1 MHRVTPQFMG
11 FPVQIQTPFKKT
23 RPRGRVFLIFLLT
36 ARKKNGM
43 IYIVDTKRQV
53 QRRRAGIRNSEE
65 GERTMKSTK
74 SAKLRTASR
83 LVGYI
88 GIGACLLASC
98 LYLLLHEVAN
108 EKLEK
113 MLGKFDVKSLI
124 YVGIAAAV
132 FLVVAIILRA
142 ASSSAR
148 RAEHYAEEAEAARKA
163 QEAAQAE
170 AAEKA
175 QAEQEALDAAE
186 AEKAA
191 AEAEDARKA
200 EEKAAAMEG
209 GKTFVAYIGRNIPEK
224 QREMMVKVGEFTRKN
239 AKVIIAVAATVAI
252 TSAMAKRKAEKETTR
267 RRQNFFR
274 SLGC

>member
-1 MHRVTPQFMG
+1 
-11 FPVQIQTPFKKT
+11 
-23 RPRGRVFLIFLLT
+23 
-36 ARKKNGM
+36 
-43 IYIVDTKRQV
+43 
-53 QRRRAGIRNSEE
+53 
-65 GERTMKSTK
+65 MKSTK

-108 EKLEK
+108 DTLEK
-113 MLGKFDVKSLI
+113 MLGKFDLKSLI
-124 YVGIAAAV
+124 FVGIAAAV
-132 FLVVAIILRA
+132 FLVIAIILRA
-142 ASSSAR
+142 ASASASR
-148 RAEHYAEEAEAARKA
+148 NEQYEEEAEAARKA
-163 QEAAQAE
+163 QEPADAE

-175 QAEQEALDAAE
+175 KAIQEAADAEA

-191 AEAEDARKA
+191 AEAEEARKA

-224 QREMMVKVGEFTRKN
+224 QREAMVKVGEFTKKN

-252 TSAMAKRKAEKETTR
+252 TTAISRRKAEKETTR